1 MTGRVLGLLEGYG
14 VETELMIVDAQSL
27 EVRPLADEV
36 LRAMAGSE
44 VWVSDADDGPVG
56 ISNELVAHVIELKS
70 AEPRPSFEG
79 LAAEFQASVTRIDA
93 VLGSLDAKLMP
104 TGMHPFMDPARETKL
119 WPHENAEVYGAF
131 DRLFDCRRHG
141 WANLQSV
148 HLNLSFADDHEF
160 GRLMAAVRLV
170 LPLVPAL
177 AASSPVVEGAATGD
191 LDSRLTFYWRNSSRA
206 PSMTGEVIP
215 EPIFDVGEY
224 REKVFGPIDR
234 DLERLGAPAFMLGR
248 EWTNARGAITRF
260 DRMAIEIRLIDGQE
274 CPRADLAVAAA
285 VAGLVRG
292 LVEERWSSHAAQR
305 EHPSSSLVAQLEE
318 TIERGPDAQLANPGY
333 AKLFGLRLSSDA
345 TAGELWRAMIEST
358 FPGPA
363 ELEEPVHVILR
374 EGVLARRILAA
385 LGCDFDRAGL
395 RGVYERLCDCLAG
408 GFSFLP

>member
-1 MTGRVLGLLEGYG
+1 MTRRVLGLLEGYG
-14 VETELMIVDAQSL
+14 VETELMIVDAESL
-27 EVRPLADEV
+27 EVRPLADEA
-36 LRAMAGSE
+36 LRTMAGSE
-44 VWVSDADDGPVG
+44 GWVADADDGPVG
-56 ISNELVAHVIELKS
+56 LSNELVAHVIELKT
-70 AEPRPSFEG
+70 AEPRPSFDG
-79 LAAEFQASVTRIDA
+79 LAAGFQDSVRRIGA
-93 VLGSLDAKLMP
+93 ALGSRGAKLMP
-104 TGMHPFMDPARETKL
+104 TGMHPFMDPARDTEL

-148 HLNLSFADDHEF
+148 HLNLSFGDDREF

-177 AASSPVVEGAATGD
+177 AASSPVVEGAATGQ

-206 PSMTGEVIP
+206 PSMTGEVVP

-234 DLERLGAPAFMLGR
+234 DLERLAAPAFMFGR

-260 DRMAIEIRLIDGQE
+260 DRMAIEIRLIDAQE

-292 LVEERWSSHAAQR
+292 LVEERWSSQTAQR
-305 EHPSSSLVAQLEE
+305 EHPSSSLVAQLEK
-318 TIERGPDAQLANPGY
+318 TIERGPDARLADPRY
-333 AKLFGLRLSSDA
+333 AELFGLRVSADA
-345 TAGELWRAMIEST
+345 TAGELWRALVEST

-374 EGVLARRILAA
+374 EGVLAQRILIA
-385 LGCDFDRAGL
+385 LGSGFDRARL
-395 RGVYERLCDCLAG
+395 RGVYERLCGCLAG
-408 GFSFLP
+408 GCSFLP